1 MKVVVI
7 GAGGHA
13 KVVIS
18 TLQAAGVTVDL
29 ALDEDERKWGSKI
42 LNVPVEGPTNL
53 IKRMENVTAVI
64 AIGSNSVR
72 KKIALE
78 YPNVRWLTVIHPRAY
93 VHESV
98 QIGEGTVVFAGAV
111 IQPYTK
117 IGSHVIINTSATIDH
132 DCEIGDYAHIAPG
145 SHLAGSVKVG
155 EGTLIGIGAS
165 VIPGVKIGEWAIVG
179 AGAVVI
185 DDIPPYT
192 TVVGVPAKPINKE
205 KGQGA

>member
-18 TLQAAGVTVDL
+18 ALQAAGITVDV
-29 ALDEDERKWGSKI
+29 ALDEDEGKWGSEI

-53 IKRMENVTAVI
+53 IRKMENVAAVI
-64 AIGSNSVR
+64 AIGSNSIR

-78 YPNVRWLTVIHPRAY
+78 YSNVRWLTVIHPKAY

-98 QIGEGTVVFAGAV
+98 QIGKGTVVFAGAI

-117 IGSHVIINTSATIDH
+117 IGSHVIINTGATIDH
-132 DCEIGDYAHIAPG
+132 DCEIGDYVHIAPG
-145 SHLAGSVKVG
+145 SHLAGNVKIG
-155 EGTLIGIGAS
+155 EGAFVGIGAS
-165 VIPGVKIGEWAIVG
+165 IIPGIKIGEWAVIG

-192 TVVGVPAKPINKE
+192 TAVGVPAKPISKDKNRE
-205 KGQGA
+205 A